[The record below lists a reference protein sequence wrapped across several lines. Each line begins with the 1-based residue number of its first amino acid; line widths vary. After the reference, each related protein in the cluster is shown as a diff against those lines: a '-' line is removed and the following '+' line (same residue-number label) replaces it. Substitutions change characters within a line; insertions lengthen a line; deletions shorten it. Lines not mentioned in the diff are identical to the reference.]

1 MPERNALHILTG
13 TRIRERR
20 LSMSRRQAE
29 VARSVGISPA
39 YLNLIEHNRRPVT
52 AELLVKLARE
62 LQVPPD
68 ELSEG
73 REEARIAAL
82 REAAAHP
89 GSEGATP
96 ELDQVAEFL
105 ARFPGWSS
113 LLLAQARRASGLERQ
128 LVDLS
133 DRMTHDPYLLMTLHE
148 VLSAVTSLRSTAS
161 ILVEEQEIPQ
171 DWRQRFHANLAEDS
185 LRLSVTAQELVRYVD
200 SFETEGTPLTPQ
212 EEVENWL
219 DAGAAPPETA
229 TELASDSARAL
240 AARISREILADRI
253 ELPDAR
259 LTAVL
264 ASGVMRDPLLLA
276 GDMGL
281 PLDLIMRRLAM
292 LRPPG
297 YEGAG
302 LVICDGS
309 GALTL
314 RRAAPG
320 FPLPR
325 PGDTCPLWPL
335 YLALAMPQTAIARH
349 VVTPEGRAF
358 RSLSFATRS
367 QPLGLDG
374 PVLLRG
380 HMMLLPAEGAAPP
393 HALQVGPACRIC
405 PRSDCPAR
413 REPSILA
420 PRAGQGASAA
430 PLPNLRAARRA
441 KDMGETAG

>member
-1 MPERNALHILTG
+1 MTERGALHVLTG

-20 LSMSRRQAE
+20 LALSRRQAE
-29 VARSVGISPA
+29 VARAVGISPA

-52 AELLVKLARE
+52 PELLGKLAAE

-89 GSEGATP
+89 SSQGVTP
-96 ELDQVAEFL
+96 ELDQAAEFL
-105 ARFPGWSS
+105 ARFPGWSA
-113 LLLAQARRASGLERQ
+113 LLLAQSRRAVAMERQ
-128 LVDLS
+128 LIDLS
-133 DRMTHDPYLLMTLHE
+133 DRMTHDPYLLAALHE

-161 ILVEEQEIPQ
+161 ILVEEDEIAPE
-171 DWRQRFHANLAEDS
+171 WRARFHANLAEDS
-185 LRLSVTAQELVRYVD
+185 QRLSVTAQELVRYVD
-200 SFETEGTPLTPQ
+200 SFEAEGTPLTPQ
-212 EEVENWL
+212 EEVEAWL
-219 DAGAAPPETA
+219 DGGAGDPDSAP
-229 TELASDSARAL
+229 ELASDAARAL
-240 AARISREILADRI
+240 ASRIAREMLADRI

-259 LTAVL
+259 LAAVL
-264 ASGVMRDPLLLA
+264 NATRARDPLLLA

-281 PLDLIMRRLAM
+281 PLDLVMRRLAM
-292 LRPPG
+292 LRPAG

-325 PGDTCPLWPL
+325 PGDACPLWPL

-349 VVTPEGRAF
+349 VLTPEGRLF

-380 HMMLLPAEGAAPP
+380 HMLLLPAEGPAPAD
-393 HALQVGPACRIC
+393 ALLVGPACRIC
-405 PRSDCPAR
+405 PRNECPAR

-420 PRAGQGASAA
+420 PM
-430 PLPNLRAARRA
+430 PARQPRTP
-441 KDMGETAG
+441 GRSRG